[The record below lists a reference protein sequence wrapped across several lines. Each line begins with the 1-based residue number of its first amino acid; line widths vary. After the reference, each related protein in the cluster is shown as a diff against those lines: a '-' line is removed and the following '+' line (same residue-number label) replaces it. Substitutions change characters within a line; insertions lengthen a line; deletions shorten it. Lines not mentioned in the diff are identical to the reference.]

1 MMATYKSEFKATIEW
16 VDQTNRHVVVVYSD
30 PYGHEDLRQSIVFK
44 RSDTVEE
51 VWQAIIDATPH
62 ERFHF
67 QNEAYKQKSGDNTL
81 EISKMI
87 NTEKTYKL
95 PTFDNEDV

>member
-1 MMATYKSEFKATIEW
+1 MSAYKLEFKASIEW
-16 VDQTNRHVVVVYSD
+16 VDLTNRHIVVVYSD

-81 EISKMI
+81 EISQMI

>member
-1 MMATYKSEFKATIEW
+1 MSAYKLEFKATIEW
-16 VDQTNRHVVVVYSD
+16 VDLTNRHIVAVYSD
-30 PYGHEDLRQSIVFK
+30 PYGHEDLRQTIMFQ
-44 RSDTVEE
+44 RSNTVEE
-51 VWQAIIDATPH
+51 VWQAIINATPH

-67 QNEAYKQKSGDNTL
+67 QNEAYKRKSGDNTL
-81 EISKMI
+81 EITQMI

>member
-1 MMATYKSEFKATIEW
+1 MTTYKLEFKATIEW
-16 VDQTNRHVVVVYSD
+16 VDQVNRHIVVVYSD
-30 PYGHEDLRQSIVFK
+30 PYGHEDLRQTVMFK
-44 RSDTVEE
+44 RSHTVEE

-67 QNEAYKQKSGDNTL
+67 QNEAHKHEDNTL
-81 EISKMI
+81 EIVGMI
-87 NTEKTYKL
+87 NSEKTYKL

>member
-1 MMATYKSEFKATIEW
+1 MATYKSEFKATIEW
-16 VDQTNRHVVVVYSD
+16 VNQTTRQIVVLYSD
-30 PYGHEDLRQSIVFK
+30 PYGHEDIRLGIMFK

-51 VWQAIIDATPH
+51 VWQAIINATPH

-67 QNEAYKQKSGDNTL
+67 QNEAYKRKSGDNTL
-81 EISKMI
+81 EIAGMA